1 VRSTYEST
9 RLALAVTATTL
20 ASDSWR
26 VDQGDVRIIGRMTVG
41 GSFDG
46 DNCVQRIHNVE
57 RERVFDIRRGASL
70 SISLRSIS
78 VSTYATSISAR
89 LISKWIERW
98 ATTSRRRLKSIG
110 KDYATPVEG
119 D

>member
-26 VDQGDVRIIGRMTVG
+26 VDQGDVRIIGQMTVG

-46 DNCVQRIHNVE
+46 DKGIKTGPFPVLVPIAPVW
-57 RERVFDIRRGASL
+57 RVCLLSVGCPGAVLPISRPRHSAADSALARAAMTDEVNHPVSVVSSSL
-70 SISLRSIS
+70 
-78 VSTYATSISAR
+78 
-89 LISKWIERW
+89 
-98 ATTSRRRLKSIG
+98 
-110 KDYATPVEG
+110 
-119 D
+119 